1 MICRDLKPSAHAR
14 KSANTANKVLGL
26 MARSFHFRDRKTWIG
41 LYKTYVRPHM
51 EYASPYWSPWTNR
64 DIDLLESVQERTVNI
79 CSGLRS
85 QTYDDKLKELGL
97 KSLADR
103 RFQSDMVKTWKILNN
118 KDRVKKSI
126 WFTRLNNARNRC
138 TGLTD
143 SGMNLLIPRANLE
156 IRRNF
161 YSH

>member
-51 EYASPYWSPWTNR
+51 EYASPCWSPWTNR

-85 QTYDDKLKELGL
+85 QTYDDKLKASQTEDFNRIWSKHG
-97 KSLADR
+97 
-103 RFQSDMVKTWKILNN
+103 RFSTIK
-118 KDRVKKSI
+118 
-126 WFTRLNNARNRC
+126 
-138 TGLTD
+138 TGLTNK
-143 SGMNLLIPRANLE
+143 SGLPG
-156 IRRNF
+156 
-161 YSH
+161 